1 MTMSE
6 NKHSIR
12 IPHLGQRIIK
22 TTVAVLICLFICYA
36 LGYRGAQM
44 PSEACITAII
54 CMQPLVRDTRQ
65 YAFSRLVGT
74 LIGSAWGLLLLLLFD
89 AFPAVSKYTAL
100 IYVLMALGTMLS
112 IYTAVAVGKSDA
124 SGLAAIVFLCIV
136 ITFPEIDQPLVQAA
150 QRIVYVFL
158 GTAAAI
164 AVNTIRLPRRKN
176 RHLVFFVRIKDLV
189 PDRSA
194 VFDPAVQF
202 RLNRLIRDGARIC
215 LVSEH
220 APAFFSRQF
229 GQVDLE
235 TPMIVMDG
243 AAIFSTKDNSY
254 LWSAAMDEPKLNELR
269 EALDGLGLSYFIY
282 TIRANRIGVY
292 HHGGFSEPELKLLDR
307 LKRSPYR
314 DYLEGE
320 PSDPSNVIYVKI
332 VAEDDKIGEISAAV
346 HRNLPDKPYR
356 IMIRSQGYAN
366 GLSGLYFY
374 SSEAVP
380 GHARAVLMDMLKKD
394 GVDLEF
400 REPVNK
406 DGYRTASDA
415 MRLVGSIEKE
425 YEPVDLRLWR
435 KDRKG
440 QC

>member
-1 MTMSE
+1 MNES
-6 NKHSIR
+6 KHTIR
-12 IPHLGQRIIK
+12 IPRLGQRIIK
-22 TTVAVLICLFICYA
+22 TTAAVAICLLICYA
-36 LGYRGAQM
+36 LGYKGSQM

-89 AFPAVSKYTAL
+89 AFPAVSKYTTL
-100 IYVLMALGTMLS
+100 IYVMMAIGTMLS
-112 IYTAVAVGKSDA
+112 IYTAVAVGKSDT

-136 ITFPEIDQPLVQAA
+136 ISFPEIDQPLLQAA

-158 GTAAAI
+158 GTAVAI

-176 RHLVFFVRIKDLV
+176 RDLVFFVRVKDLV

-194 VFDPAVQF
+194 VFDTAVQF

-243 AAIFSTKDNSY
+243 AAIFSTKENSY
-254 LWSAAMDEPKLNELR
+254 VWAATMDDERLDEVR
-269 EALDGLGLSYFIY
+269 DAIDGLGLSYFIY

-292 HHGGFSEPELKLLDR
+292 HSGEFSESETVLLKR
-307 LKRSPYR
+307 LKSSPYR
-314 DYLEGE
+314 DYLEGA
-320 PSDPSNVIYVKI
+320 PPYISNVVYFKI
-332 VAEDDKIGEISAAV
+332 VAKDDEIAEVSAAV
-346 HRNLPDKPYR
+346 HKVLPDRHYR
-356 IMIRSQGYAN
+356 ILIRSQGYAD
-366 GLSGLYFY
+366 GLSGLYIY
-374 SSEAVP
+374 SSDAVP
-380 GHARAVLMDMLKKD
+380 GHARSVLMDMLKKD
-394 GVDLEF
+394 DSDLEY

-406 DGYRTASDA
+406 EGYRSVSDA
-415 MRLVGSIEKE
+415 MRLVHSIEKE

-435 KDRKG
+435 RDKPVKK
-440 QC
+440 